1 MMGNSY
7 LFLKKLFAKKKKIN
21 VEESARLFRDK
32 YSSFKELL
40 ASNSELL
47 KIIAD
52 IEVKLEGRDIFGMAY
67 IRSQS
72 TRAMFHAIRMVKA
85 FEGLAGKAYPVLN
98 ERLDGFRGQITEILD
113 LRRETKVD
121 SYVLPYTS
129 ITRDM
134 VDVVGGKSANL
145 GEVLNKAGLPIPRGF
160 AITTKAYDEF
170 VRQGDM
176 AEEID
181 KAKMGLD
188 ANDAEGIVQAS
199 EDIQALFLRANV
211 PKPIEDAIY
220 EAYDALRQEVGGQG
234 PGPYIS
240 MRSSAIGE
248 DSELSFAGQY
258 LSVLNV
264 PREQMLRN
272 YKMILASLFTPRAIS
287 YRLQKGIPVDDI
299 AMSVACLEMVNSV
312 SSGVMYTRHPFDLL
326 DDSVIVNAVWGL
338 GAYAVD
344 GVVPPDEYAF
354 NKNSPPEVLRRRIS
368 RKPVRLISC
377 ERGYVREEP
386 VPEEQQD
393 APCLTEAQAVRLAE
407 YGLKLERHYQTAQD
421 VEWAIDPSGEARV
434 LQTRPLRVEDCKREK
449 QPPREFEGHPLLIE
463 KGDVACPGVGW
474 GPAVL
479 VENEDDLSSFP
490 EGGVLVARHSSPKF
504 MLVLPKAQAVVTDS
518 GSVTGHMAS
527 LVREFK
533 TPSLLNVGDATKRL
547 RQGELVTVDCFSG
560 LVYAGKVEE
569 LLEKRADDG
578 AFMQDTPIY
587 MLLKRIADIIVP
599 LNLVDPKSPHFAPK
613 SCVTIHDVMRYLHE
627 KSYGEMFKISDMT
640 SEGNFAVKLAARLP
654 IDLYVIDV
662 GGGLQDVDLSKGK
675 VEMQQVTSVP
685 FLALLQGMT
694 NEGVRF
700 IEPRPVHLTGLFS
713 VMSQQMLQPERGADR
728 FGEKSYAIVS
738 DKYLNFSSRVGYHYS
753 VLDAY
758 CGQTVSKNYVT
769 FEFKGGA
776 ADEMR
781 RGRRV
786 RSIAMILDRL
796 GFNVEVQNDRVTSR
810 KQKETQE
817 QIQETLDQLGRL
829 LIYTRQMDMLMTSE
843 RSVERMAACFLSGD
857 YSLCQR
863 EEK

>member
-1 MMGNSY
+1 MGNSY
-7 LFLKKLFAKKKKIN
+7 LFLKKFLSRKKKVN
-21 VEESARLFRDK
+21 VEESARVFRNK

-40 ASNSELL
+40 ASNAELL
-47 KIIAD
+47 KIVAD
-52 IEVKLEGRDIFGMAY
+52 IEVKLQGRDIFGMAY
-67 IRSQS
+67 IRSQT

-85 FEGLAGKAYPVLN
+85 FEGLAGKPFPALE
-98 ERLDGFRGQITEILD
+98 ERLEAFRGQIGNVLD
-113 LRRETKVD
+113 VRRETKVEA
-121 SYVLPYTS
+121 YVLPYTS

-145 GEVLNKAGLPIPRGF
+145 GEVLNKVKLPIPRGF
-160 AITTKAYDEF
+160 AITTKAYDDF

-176 AEEID
+176 AEEIE
-181 KAKMGLD
+181 KAKLGVD
-188 ANDAEGIVQAS
+188 ANDPEGIVRIS
-199 EDIQALFLRANV
+199 EDIQALFLRAEV
-211 PKPIEDAIY
+211 PAPIATAILG
-220 EAYDALRQEVGGQG
+220 AYDLLREEVDPHG
-234 PGPYIS
+234 PGPNVS

-272 YKMILASLFTPRAIS
+272 YKMIIASLFTPRAIS
-287 YRLQKGIPVDDI
+287 YRLQKGVPVDDI
-299 AMSVACLEMVNSV
+299 AMSVACLEMVRSV
-312 SSGVMYTRHPFDLL
+312 SSGVMYTRHPFDIL
-326 DDSVIVNAVWGL
+326 DDSIIVNAVWGL

-354 NKNSPPEVLRRRIS
+354 SKTSPPRMIRKRIS
-368 RKPVRLISC
+368 RKPVRLGFG
-377 ERGYVREEP
+377 ERGYVREEQ
-386 VPEEQQD
+386 VPESEQE
-393 APCLTEAQAVRLAE
+393 APCLSDEQAAQIAAF
-407 YGLKLERHYQTAQD
+407 GLQLEKHYHTMQD
-421 VEWAIDPSGEARV
+421 VEWAIGQGGELRV
-434 LQTRPLRVEDCKREK
+434 LQTRPLRVEDCRREK
-449 QPPREFEGHPLLIE
+449 TPPRVFDGHPLLVE
-463 KGDVACPGVGW
+463 KGDVASPGVGC
-474 GPAVL
+474 GPVHL

-533 TPSLLNVGDATKRL
+533 TPSLLNVGDATSRL
-547 RQGELVTVDCFSG
+547 RQGEIVTVDCFSG
-560 LVYAGKVEE
+560 LVYAGKIEE
-569 LLEKRADDG
+569 LLEKRVEEG
-578 AFMQDTPIY
+578 AFMRDTPIY
-587 MLLKRIADIIVP
+587 HILEQIGDLIVP

-613 SCVTIHDVMRYLHE
+613 NCTTIHDLMRYLHE

-640 SEGNFAVKLAARLP
+640 SESSFAVKLGVKLP

-662 GGGLQDVDLSKGK
+662 GGGLEDVDLSRGK
-675 VEMQQVTSVP
+675 IEMRQVLSIP
-685 FLALLQGMT
+685 FLALLKGMT

-700 IEPRPVHLTGLFS
+700 TEPRPVHLTGLFS
-713 VMSQQMLQPERGADR
+713 VMSQQMLQPERGAER

-776 ADEMR
+776 ADEVR

-786 RSIAMILDRL
+786 RSIALILERL
-796 GFNVEVQNDRVTSR
+796 GFTVDVQNDRVTSR
-810 KQKETQE
+810 KQKEPPE
-817 QIQETLDQLGRL
+817 VIQEALDQLGRL
-829 LIYTRQMDMLMTSE
+829 LIYTRQMDMLMTTE
-843 RSVERMAACFLSGD
+843 KSVERMAVCFLSGD
-857 YSLCQR
+857 YSLCMR
-863 EEK
+863 EGS